1 MAVAKDIQGT
11 VFQDATATFMARVE
25 SSAGVSLDQAAV
37 ASIQYAISE
46 ISLEG
51 SRAQPAII
59 GHENVLL
66 DKTTVI
72 FDALQNDS
80 TWTADAIGYNFRHE
94 IDVSQYEAFSQAGEV
109 YQVRYEI
116 VPVVGQKIVF
126 RFCVRCI

>member
-11 VFQDATATFMARVE
+11 VFKDATATFMARVE
-25 SSAGVSLDQAAV
+25 SSAGVNLDQVAV
-37 ASIQYAISE
+37 ATIQYTISE
-46 ISLEG
+46 ISLVDPG
-51 SRAQPAII
+51 VQRAII

-66 DKTTVI
+66 DKMAVI
-72 FDALQNDS
+72 YDVLQNDS
-80 TWTADAIGYNFRHE
+80 TWTVDATGYNFRHE
-94 IDVSQYEAFSQAGEV
+94 IDVSQHEAFSQAGEV